1 MKTPPSTVVPA
12 RSETMEAP
20 AGVAA
25 SAEPS
30 RPRIARLGAGDW
42 LFALWFAVYGGYALA
57 VLASGLGAA
66 AAGTSEGLHE
76 TFHLWG
82 LRPTLLGRLG
92 QAMADAAHRTVPLAV
107 VDYAFSGFNL
117 ALAWLLLWLRP
128 RERAARLLVVGMTG
142 TAAVFN
148 LQAYGIY
155 EALSPTALDAGL
167 HVVFQSVAASSYVL
181 ALLLFPD
188 GRLVPRWAPP
198 ALALLYLPITAVVVA
213 LALNIRGTSRT
224 VALIMVF
231 GLLTPAVGVAA
242 QAYRFRRAAS
252 DVERQQ
258 SRLLFWALVPA
269 LVVGLFVLTRGINS
283 SAFADFQGRSIEV
296 IPVALF
302 RVFQPVFGIIPVALF
317 IGILRFRLWN
327 IDRILNRALVYGAL
341 GGFVTL
347 VYVGVVVLA
356 GRAIGT
362 QGNNVWL
369 SIAATGLVA
378 VAFEPVRARV
388 QTVANRLVYGR
399 RATPYEVLSSLSER
413 MADELVTEER
423 LARMAR
429 LLAEGTAAR
438 RADVWLVVAGEL
450 RPAASWPQEGG
461 PTEALRLAGSE
472 LPPLGPVTGCEPVR
486 HQAELLGALTVT
498 KPGSETLNPVESK
511 LLGDLAGHAGLVL
524 RNVRLTAELLDRVE
538 ELRASRQR
546 MVTAGDEARRRLER
560 NLHDGAQQQLV
571 ALKVRLG
578 LAERMVAKGMPID
591 DLLRQLGADTD
602 DAIDTLRD
610 LARGIYPPL
619 LAAEGLAAALVA
631 QARKAVLPVTVEAQQ
646 IGRYDQATE
655 AAIYFCCLEALQNI
669 AKYANATEVRIR
681 LEVVGTDLL
690 FSVTDDGD
698 GFDLESTSMGAGLT
712 NMTDRIDALGGTL
725 SVQSAPGV
733 GTTISGRLPIAVDDA

>member
-1 MKTPPSTVVPA
+1 MPPSGE
-12 RSETMEAP
+12 RR
-20 AGVAA
+20 
-25 SAEPS
+25 

-42 LFALWFAVYGGYALA
+42 LFALGFTVYAAYTLA
-57 VLASGLGAA
+57 VLLSGLGGA
-66 AAGTSEGLHE
+66 AAGRSAGLHE

-82 LRPTLLGRLG
+82 LRPTLLGRAG

-107 VDYAFSGFNL
+107 VDYVFSGFNL
-117 ALAWLLLWLRP
+117 ALAGLLLWLRP
-128 RERAARLLVVGMTG
+128 RERTARLLVVGMTG

-148 LQAYGIY
+148 LQAYGVY
-155 EALSPTALDAGL
+155 EALSPTTLDSAA
-167 HVVFQSVAASSYVL
+167 HATFQIVAASSYVL

-188 GRLVPRWAPP
+188 GRLVPRWSLP
-198 ALALLYLPITAVVVA
+198 ALAVLYLPTTAVVVA
-213 LALNIRGTSRT
+213 LALGIRDTSRT

-242 QAYRFRRAAS
+242 QAYRFRRAGG

-269 LVVGLFVLTRGINS
+269 LVVGMFVLTRGINS

-341 GGFVTL
+341 AGFVTV
-347 VYVGVVVLA
+347 VYVTVVVVV

-369 SIAATGLVA
+369 SILATGLVA

-450 RPAASWPQEGG
+450 RPAASWPPEGA
-461 PTEALRLAGSE
+461 PTEALRLTGPE
-472 LPPLGPVTGCEPVR
+472 LPPLGPVTGCAPVR

-498 KPGSETLNPVESK
+498 KPGSETLNPVEST
-511 LLGDLAGHAGLVL
+511 LLADLAGHAGLVL

-546 MVTAGDEARRRLER
+546 MVAAGDEARRRLER

-619 LAAEGLAAALVA
+619 LAAEGLPAALVA
-631 QARKAVLPVTVEAQQ
+631 QARKAVLPVTVEAEH
-646 IGRYDQATE
+646 IDRYGQAPE

-669 AKYANATEVRIR
+669 TKYANATQVRIR
-681 LEVVGTDLL
+681 LEAVGTDLS

-698 GFDLESTSMGAGLT
+698 GFDPESTPMGAGLT

-725 SVQSAPGV
+725 SVRSAPGA
-733 GTTISGRLPIAVDDA
+733 GTTISGRLPMAPDDD